1 MSYRKKHTS
10 SQQEQAVDLSKLKYN
25 NPGTLRTLSTSQ
37 LTSGLPYQRP
47 VKQEKVDRIIRE
59 WNPRKITPIIVSFR
73 DGSFNIVDG
82 QHHAEAARQR
92 AGGRDV
98 DVPCIIHTGMTYQEE
113 AQMYADLDTDK
124 TPLTPRQ
131 HTKALVEAG
140 SDPKI
145 MDIQRLVEEGG
156 FTWALDIQTGVP
168 YEIAPIRTLINAY
181 QLLGSAGFSRM
192 LALLAGAWQGT
203 PHSLRSAMIS
213 GMALF
218 LKTYEPELDDQS
230 FIDCMSAVSPDE
242 IIRRG
247 RSSSSVALRHARIIW
262 ESYNSQQSGGM
273 ELPYRF
279 KR

>member
-1 MSYRKKHTS
+1 MSCRKRNIS
-10 SQQEQAVDLSKLKYN
+10 PRPEQVADLPEVEYN
-25 NPGTLRTLSTSQ
+25 NPGTIRTLSTSQ

-47 VKQEKVDRIIRE
+47 VKQEKVDEIIRE
-59 WNPRKITPIIVSFR
+59 WNPRKITPIVVSFR
-73 DGSFNIVDG
+73 DGTFNIVDG
-82 QHHAEAARQR
+82 QHHAEAMRQM

-98 DVPCIIHTGMTYQEE
+98 IVPCIIHTGMTYQEE
-113 AQMYADLDTDK
+113 AKMYADLDTDK

-145 MDIQRLVEEGG
+145 TDIQRLVEEGG
-156 FTWALDIQTGVP
+156 FTWALDEQTGVP

-181 QLLGSAGFSRM
+181 QLLGGAGFSRM

-203 PHSLRSAMIS
+203 PHSLRSAMLS

-247 RSSSSVALRHARIIW
+247 RISSSVALRHARIIW
-262 ESYNSQQSGGM
+262 ESYNSRQSGGM

>member
-1 MSYRKKHTS
+1 MSLKKKHIS
-10 SQQEQAVDLSKLKYN
+10 SQQEQAADFPQIGYN

-47 VKQEKVDRIIRE
+47 VNQQKVDKIIRE
-59 WNPRKITPIIVSFR
+59 WNPRKITPVIVSFR
-73 DGSFNIVDG
+73 DGTFNIVDG
-82 QHHAEAARQR
+82 QHHTEAARQM

-98 DVPCIIHTGMTYQEE
+98 DVPCIIHTGLTYQEE

-145 MDIQRLVEEGG
+145 MDIQQLVEDGG
-156 FTWALDIQTGVP
+156 FTWALDVQTGVP
-168 YEIAPIRTLINAY
+168 YEIAPVRTLVNAY

-203 PHSLRSAMIS
+203 PHSLRSAMLS

-218 LKTYEPELDDQS
+218 LKTYEPELDDQT
-230 FIDCMSAVSPDE
+230 FIACMSSVSPDE

-247 RSSSSVALRHARIIW
+247 RINSSIALRHARIIW
-262 ESYNSQQSGGM
+262 ESYNSRQSAGL

>member
-1 MSYRKKHTS
+1 MSYRKKCIP
-10 SQQEQAVDLSKLKYN
+10 SQQEQEADLIETEYS
-25 NPGTLRTLSTSQ
+25 NPGTIRTLSTSQ

-47 VKQEKVDRIIRE
+47 VKQEKVDEIIRE
-59 WNPRKITPIIVSFR
+59 WNPRKITPIVVSFR
-73 DGSFNIVDG
+73 DGTFNIVDG
-82 QHHAEAARQR
+82 QHHAEAMRQM

-98 DVPCIIHTGMTYQEE
+98 IVPCIIHTGMTYQEE
-113 AQMYADLDTDK
+113 AKMYADLDTDK

-203 PHSLRSAMIS
+203 PHSLRSAMLS

-218 LKTYEPELDDQS
+218 LKTYEPELDDQT
-230 FIDCMSAVSPDE
+230 FMDCMSAISPDE

-247 RSSSSVALRHARIIW
+247 RISSSVALRHARIIW
-262 ESYNSQQSGGM
+262 ESYNSRQSGGM

>member
-1 MSYRKKHTS
+1 MSYRKKCIP
-10 SQQEQAVDLSKLKYN
+10 SQQEQEADLIETEYS
-25 NPGTLRTLSTSQ
+25 NPGTIRTLSTSQ

-47 VKQEKVDRIIRE
+47 VKQEKVDEIIRE
-59 WNPRKITPIIVSFR
+59 WNPRKITPIVVSFR
-73 DGSFNIVDG
+73 DGTFNIVDG
-82 QHHAEAARQR
+82 QHHAEAMRQM

-98 DVPCIIHTGMTYQEE
+98 IVPCIIHTGMTYQEE
-113 AQMYADLDTDK
+113 AKMYADLDTDK

-145 MDIQRLVEEGG
+145 TDIQRLVEEGG
-156 FTWALDIQTGVP
+156 FTWALDEQTGVP

-181 QLLGSAGFSRM
+181 QLLGGAGFSRM

-203 PHSLRSAMIS
+203 PHSLRSAMLS

-247 RSSSSVALRHARIIW
+247 RISSSVALRHARIIW

>member
-1 MSYRKKHTS
+1 MSYRKKRIST
-10 SQQEQAVDLSKLKYN
+10 QPEQTADLPEVEYN
-25 NPGTLRTLSTSQ
+25 NPGTIRTLSTSQ

-47 VKQEKVDRIIRE
+47 VKQEKVDEIIRE
-59 WNPRKITPIIVSFR
+59 WNPRKITPIVVSFR
-73 DGSFNIVDG
+73 DGTFNIVDG
-82 QHHAEAARQR
+82 QHHAEAMRQM

-98 DVPCIIHTGMTYQEE
+98 VVPCIIHTGMTYQEE

-145 MDIQRLVEEGG
+145 MDIQRLVEESG
-156 FTWALDIQTGVP
+156 FTWALDTQTGVP

-192 LALLAGAWQGT
+192 LALLAGAWHGT
-203 PHSLRSAMIS
+203 PHSLRSAMLS

-218 LKTYEPELDDQS
+218 LKTYEPELDDQT
-230 FIDCMSAVSPDE
+230 FIACMSTVSPDE
-242 IIRRG
+242 IIRQG
-247 RSSSSVALRHARIIW
+247 RISSSIALRHARIIW
-262 ESYNSQQSGGM
+262 ESYNSQQNREM
-273 ELPYRF
+273 VLPYRF

>member
-1 MSYRKKHTS
+1 MSYRKKRIP
-10 SQQEQAVDLSKLKYN
+10 SQQEQAADLPQMGCS

-47 VKQEKVDRIIRE
+47 VKQEKVDKIIRE
-59 WNPRKITPIIVSFR
+59 WNPRKITPVIVSFR
-73 DGSFNIVDG
+73 DGTFNIVDG
-82 QHHAEAARQR
+82 QHHTEAARQM

-98 DVPCIIHTGMTYQEE
+98 DVPCIIHTGLTYQEE

-140 SDPKI
+140 FDPKI
-145 MDIQRLVEEGG
+145 MDIQQLVEDGG
-156 FTWALDIQTGVP
+156 FTWALDVQTGVP
-168 YEIAPIRTLINAY
+168 YEIAPVRTLVNAY

-203 PHSLRSAMIS
+203 PHSLRSAMLS

-218 LKTYEPELDDQS
+218 LKTYEPELDDQT
-230 FIDCMSAVSPDE
+230 FIACLSSVSPDE

-247 RSSSSVALRHARIIW
+247 RINSSIALRHARIIW
-262 ESYNSQQSGGM
+262 ESYNSRQSGGL

>member
-1 MSYRKKHTS
+1 MSFRKKHIS
-10 SQQEQAVDLSKLKYN
+10 SQQEQAADLPKKEYN
-25 NPGTLRTLSTSQ
+25 NPGILRTLSTSQ
-37 LTSGLPYQRP
+37 LNSGLPYQRSLNP
-47 VKQEKVDRIIRE
+47 EKVDKIVRE
-59 WNPRKITPIIVSFR
+59 WNPRKITPIVVSF
-73 DGSFNIVDG
+73 GTFNIVDG
-82 QHHAEAARQR
+82 QHHSEAARQR

-98 DVPCIIHTGMTYQEE
+98 EVPCIIHTGLTYQEE

-140 SDPKI
+140 FDPKI
-145 MDIQRLVEEGG
+145 MDIRQLVEDGG
-156 FTWALDIQTGVP
+156 FTWALDVQTGVP
-168 YEIAPIRTLINAY
+168 YEIAPVRTLINAY

-203 PHSLRSAMIS
+203 PHSLRSAMLS

-218 LKTYEPELDDQS
+218 LKTYEPELDDQT
-230 FIDCMSAVSPDE
+230 FIACMSSVSPDE

-247 RSSSSVALRHARIIW
+247 RIDSSVALRHARIIW
-262 ESYNSQQSGGM
+262 ESYNSRQSGGL